1 MNKRIISIIYELCRP
16 QAEITISRLAEKYKV
31 SPRTVRNDLNAIS
44 SLLEENRLNGLHLK
58 SGGVVCREDDF
69 EKILPFLS
77 DRDFYTYKLSKEER
91 VRVSAALLV
100 NSQGYMTISAVADSL
115 FVSRATVINDLD
127 DIKKYIKAGSLSVFS
142 HPNKGLRVDGLESDK
157 RMFLMKQADRRD
169 MAPGQV
175 SVQAGNR
182 IVIQKILNEQEHV
195 HASFFTDGSFQEIL
209 LYLGIMVDRNIQGEF
224 LEAREKNS
232 NGRYRMAQDILR
244 HIVQYCHINTTEDEV
259 QFLSEMLAA
268 ARYIKNKPVQKN
280 VVKIQMITRVFIE
293 KVSGELGIRLD
304 DDYEFF
310 ENLSNHL
317 ASILSEKTFYPE
329 NPVIDEILE
338 ENRGV
343 LEAVE
348 KKGPVIQSCVGRD
361 LKRKDLE
368 YIAVHVCAALER
380 RKNREVAFHVIVA
393 CHAGIGTSRLLLER
407 LKTHFHFH
415 IVDVV
420 SSHEARNLEAGT
432 ADLVIT
438 TVPLE
443 GCRMDYVVVSPLL
456 NDEDYIRVGNKID
469 ALRSSRNFPMREGEG
484 AVTAK
489 GVMERIEPL
498 IFEEVPEAAPD
509 LVKKLRKTVRDYFS
523 QSLEADTDL
532 FAPYLHH
539 LLPPSHITLDV
550 VCSGWREAVEKAGER
565 LLKRGYIEQRY
576 ITAMIQNIEE
586 NGPYVVISPG
596 FAVPHE
602 GLEAGSIKVGMHL
615 IRLKAPVSFGA
626 EEFDPVE
633 FVCVLSAVDHKIH
646 LKAFFHLVNMLQTKD
661 FKQKLHESRTPE
673 EAAKVIEEFE
683 YEVMA

>member
-1 MNKRIISIIYELCRP
+1 MNKRIISIIYELCTP
-16 QAEITISRLAEKYKV
+16 QPDITISRLAEEYKV

-44 SLLEENRLNGLHLK
+44 DLLRENHLSGLRLK

-100 NSQGYMTISAVADSL
+100 NSQGYMTLSAIADSL
-115 FVSRATVINDLD
+115 FVSRTTVINDLD
-127 DIKKYIKAGSLSVFS
+127 DIKKYVKAGSLSVFS

-157 RMFLMKQADRRD
+157 RIFLMKQADRCDPARR
-169 MAPGQV
+169 QV
-175 SVQAGNR
+175 SVQAGDR
-182 IVIQKILNEQEHV
+182 ILIQKILNEQERV
-195 HASFFTDGSFQEIL
+195 HDSFFTDGSFQEIL
-209 LYLGIMVDRNIQGEF
+209 VYLGIMVDRNLQGEF
-224 LEAREKNS
+224 LEAREKVS

-244 HIVQYCHINTTEDEV
+244 HIVQYCHNNTTEDEV

-280 VVKIQMITRVFIE
+280 VVKIQMITRAFIE

-304 DDYEFF
+304 DDYDFF

-329 NPVIDEILE
+329 NPVIEEILE

-348 KKGPVIQSCVGRD
+348 KRGAVIQSCVGRE
-361 LKRKDLE
+361 LTRKDME
-368 YIAVHVCAALER
+368 YIAVHVCAAMER
-380 RKNREVAFHVIVA
+380 KKNREVAFHVIVA

-407 LKTHFHFH
+407 LKMHFNFR

-420 SSHEARNLEAGT
+420 SSHEARNLDAGK
-432 ADLVIT
+432 ADLIIT

-469 ALRSSRNFPMREGEG
+469 ALRSSRNFPARDGEDR
-484 AVTAK
+484 VTAK

-498 IFEEVPEAAPD
+498 IFAEAPEYAPG
-509 LVKKLRKTVRDYFS
+509 LVKKIRKAVRDYFC
-523 QSLEADTDL
+523 QSEEADTDL

-539 LLPPSHITLDV
+539 LLPPFHITLDV
-550 VCSGWREAVEKAGER
+550 ECSGWREAVEKAGER
-565 LLKRGYIEQRY
+565 LLERGYIEQRY
-576 ITAMIQNIEE
+576 IDAMIRNIEE
-586 NGPYVVISPG
+586 NGPYVVLSPG

-615 IRLKAPVSFGA
+615 IRLKTPVSFGA

-661 FKQKLHESRTPE
+661 FKRKLHECRTPE

-683 YEVMA
+683 YAVME